1 MAILIQRWIGKYSSI
16 KGGYLMF
23 TVTEKA
29 LEVIKDFIKDKKA
42 DSAVRITLSM
52 GCSGPALGMVLD
64 DPRNEDKV
72 FEEKGTKFV
81 IDKDIYNQA
90 KPINVDFVDTPHG
103 SGFKLTSSL
112 APAAGGSCGSCCS
125 C

>member
-1 MAILIQRWIGKYSSI
+1 
-16 KGGYLMF
+16 MF
-23 TVTEKA
+23 TVTDTG
-29 LEVIKDFIKDKKA
+29 LEVIKDFIKAKKA

-52 GCSGPALGMVLD
+52 GCSGPALSMALD
-64 DPRNEDKV
+64 DPRNEDEV

-112 APAAGGSCGSCCS
+112 VPAAGGSCGSCCS

>member
-1 MAILIQRWIGKYSSI
+1 MEEGSSI

-29 LEVIKDFIKDKKA
+29 LEVIKDFIKEKNVA
-42 DSAVRITLSM
+42 SAVRITLSM
-52 GCSGPALGMVLD
+52 GCSGPALGMALD
-64 DPRNEDKV
+64 EPGNADEV
-72 FEEKGTKFV
+72 FEEKGTKFI

-103 SGFKLTSSL
+103 AGFKINSSL
-112 APAAGGSCGSCCS
+112 SPTEGGACGSCCS